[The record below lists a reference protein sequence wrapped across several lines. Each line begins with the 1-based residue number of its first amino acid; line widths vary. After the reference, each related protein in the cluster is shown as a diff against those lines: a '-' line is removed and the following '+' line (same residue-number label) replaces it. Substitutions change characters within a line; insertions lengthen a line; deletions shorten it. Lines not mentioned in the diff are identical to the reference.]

1 MSLIHP
7 TAIIDPKAEL
17 DSSVKVGA
25 YCQIGGAA
33 MFVGHIRVADRTFIG
48 GGTLVAAS
56 INQPDYYASSYPLQ
70 THRDWVKN
78 AVHLRRL
85 NELHRR
91 VKTLENT
98 INYPENK
105 E

>member
-1 MSLIHP
+1 M
-7 TAIIDPKAEL
+7 
-17 DSSVKVGA
+17 
-25 YCQIGGAA
+25 
-33 MFVGHIRVADRTFIG
+33 
-48 GGTLVAAS
+48 AAS

-85 NELHRR
+85 NELYRR

>member
-1 MSLIHP
+1 
-7 TAIIDPKAEL
+7 
-17 DSSVKVGA
+17 
-25 YCQIGGAA
+25 
-33 MFVGHIRVADRTFIG
+33 
-48 GGTLVAAS
+48 
-56 INQPDYYASSYPLQ
+56 
-70 THRDWVKN
+70 VKN

-98 INYPENK
+98 INHPENK

>member
-1 MSLIHP
+1 VFLRPVVLRSADAAWDV
-7 TAIIDPKAEL
+7 TA
-17 DSSVKVGA
+17 SRS
-25 YCQIGGAA
+25 
-33 MFVGHIRVADRTFIG
+33 
-48 GGTLVAAS
+48 AS